1 MLLPLCAL
9 SKQGHRFFTSLS
21 TTSATNDP
29 LATNRLIRKFIAS
42 SSKSIAL
49 NALTHLLKP
58 NSSHPHLSSLA
69 LPFYSVISKELWF
82 SWNPKLVAD
91 VIALLYKQ
99 EKLDEVDTLIS
110 ETVSRLEFRE
120 RELCAFYCC
129 LIDFHSKQKSE
140 EGVFDSYKRLKQLL
154 SNSSSVYLKRQAYES
169 MIGGLCVID
178 LPREAENMMEEMKG
192 IGISFKPSVF
202 ELRSIV
208 YAYGR
213 LGLFEDMKRSVHQM
227 ESEGFRTDTVCLNMV
242 LSSLGAHGELLE
254 MVSWLQRIKDPS
266 VPFSVRTYNT
276 VLNSCPTIML
286 MLQDPKSIPL
296 SMKELLE
303 GLSDNESMLV
313 QELIESSVLV
323 EAMERTSS
331 ELKLDLHGMH
341 PSSAYLIILQW
352 FDELRTRF
360 LVGEEDI
367 PAEITVICG
376 SGKHS
381 TVRGESPVKHLVKEI
396 MVRTE
401 SPMRIDRKNVGCF
414 VAKGKVCRNWL
425 C

>member
-1 MLLPLCAL
+1 M
-9 SKQGHRFFTSLS
+9 
-21 TTSATNDP
+21 
-29 LATNRLIRKFIAS
+29 
-42 SSKSIAL
+42 
-49 NALTHLLKP
+49 
-58 NSSHPHLSSLA
+58 
-69 LPFYSVISKELWF
+69 ISKASWF

-99 EKLDEVDTLIS
+99 EKLVEADALIS
-110 ETVSRLEFRE
+110 EIVSKLEFTE
-120 RELCAFYCC
+120 RELCTFYCC
-129 LIDFHSKQKSE
+129 LIHFHSKHKSK
-140 EGVFDSYKRLKQLL
+140 EGVFDSYRRLKHLL

-192 IGISFKPSVF
+192 LGISFKSSVF
-202 ELRSIV
+202 ELRAIV

-213 LGLFEDMKRSVHQM
+213 LGLFEDMKRRVLQM

-254 MVSWLQRIKDPS
+254 MVSWLQRMKDLS
-266 VPFSVRTYNT
+266 VTFSVRTFNT
-276 VLNSCPTIML
+276 VLNSCPTIMS

-296 SMKELLE
+296 SIKELLE
-303 GLSDNESMLV
+303 GLCDNESMLV

-323 EAMERTSS
+323 EAMEQTSS

-341 PSSAYLIILQW
+341 LSSAYLIILQW
-352 FDELRTRF
+352 FDELRMRF
-360 LVGEEDI
+360 LLEEEDI

-401 SPMRIDRKNVGCF
+401 SPMRIDRKNIGCF
-414 VAKGKVCRNWL
+414 VAKGKVCKSWL